1 MIEKYEFDW
10 KEATVSLD
18 GRPLAPDALD
28 RAKYASFITNF
39 LVNGA
44 SKSGYVI
51 NLNAPWGTGKTYF
64 VQRWMLD
71 IYQKHPFVYI
81 DAWKQDYSD
90 DPMLSVVASITEQ
103 LGSLLPKENQIM
115 NEFGAH
121 ASRFLK
127 AAAPAITKGLVKKF
141 SGIDLDVLSDS
152 KNDGEPDPGVFDGS
166 ASSDI
171 TKALVSD
178 HNEKLKSVAH
188 LKVVISQLVEAVK
201 SLNTEYSYPIFIF
214 VDELDRC
221 RPTYAIKM
229 LEVIKHFFNVENVIF
244 VIATDTEQLQ
254 HSVKAVYGLG
264 FDAERYLS
272 RFFNRRF
279 TLNQAK
285 RSVFVRE
292 KSDHL
297 PAMKTEDF
305 RGFPSIYRNL
315 DVSMI
320 VSSVADA
327 FNLSLRDT
335 EQLLDK
341 VQGVLAN
348 NYKGMNLYAL
358 TILFVLYERHNSL
371 FWSILS
377 HYNENLDNELN
388 ILDDSI
394 LSFKFYFYLCSSG
407 QIEGIVPASE
417 ELCRFMEKYTTMEF
431 SELITVFNKYLFLD
445 LDERADLTK
454 ELKLN
459 MLDCSDENKESKL
472 SKYRYYSQVNMI
484 RLLVSAR
491 DYINWIELA
500 VSFDD

>member
-10 KEATVSLD
+10 KEEAVSLD
-18 GRPLAPDALD
+18 GRALAPDALD
-28 RAKYASFITNF
+28 RARYASFITNF
-39 LVNGA
+39 LVNST
-44 SKSGYVI
+44 SKNGYVI

-64 VQRWMLD
+64 LQRWMLD
-71 IYQKHPFVYI
+71 INQKHPFVYI

-103 LGSLLPKENQIM
+103 LGSLLPKENQLISQ
-115 NEFGAH
+115 FGSH

-127 AAAPAITKGLVKKF
+127 TAAPAITKGLVKKF
-141 SGIDLDVLSDS
+141 SGVDLDDLSNS
-152 KNDGEPDPGVFDGS
+152 KNDGDSDTGVFDGS
-166 ASSDI
+166 AASDI

-188 LKVVISQLVEAVK
+188 LKVVISQLVEAVTA
-201 SLNTEYSYPIFIF
+201 LNKDLSYPIFIF

-221 RPTYAIKM
+221 RPTYAIEM

-285 RSVFVRE
+285 RVVFVRE
-292 KSDHL
+292 KAANL

-305 RGFPSIYRNL
+305 RGFPSIYSKTN
-315 DVSMI
+315 VAMI
-320 VSSVADA
+320 VSNVADA

-341 VQGVLAN
+341 VQGVLSN

-358 TILFVLYERHNSL
+358 AILFVLYDRHNSL
-371 FWSILS
+371 FQSILS
-377 HYNENLDNELN
+377 HDYENLDNELKA
-388 ILDDSI
+388 LCDSTRK
-394 LSFKFYFYLCSSG
+394 FDFYFFLYSSG
-407 QIEGIVPASE
+407 QIEGVVPASE
-417 ELCRFMEKYTTMEF
+417 ELCRFEEKYTTMNLE
-431 SELITVFNKYLFLD
+431 ELIKLFNKYLFLD
-445 LDERADLTK
+445 LNKRADHTK
-454 ELKLN
+454 ELQLE
-459 MLDCSDENKESKL
+459 MMECSGDDEESKL
-472 SKYRYYSQVNMI
+472 LKYRYYSQVNMI
-484 RLLVSAR
+484 RLLASAR
-491 DYINWIELA
+491 EYRNWIELA